1 MTVANGEK
9 KRILFVVEA
18 MGGGIFT
25 YIVELAN
32 ELCTKYDMY
41 IAYGIRRQTPKDYLD
56 YFDPSIHMIYRKLH
70 TRDQPAE
77 GSQGL
82 F

>member
-1 MTVANGEK
+1 MGECIRDSDQWKKK

-25 YIVELAN
+25 YIVDLAN
-32 ELCTKYDMY
+32 ELCKKYDMY

-56 YFDPSIHMIYRKLH
+56 YFDPSVHLSLTTNGIQK
-70 TRDQPAE
+70 
-77 GSQGL
+77 SS
-82 F
+82 